1 MAGGSAM
8 SATAT
13 PVSSGSAAVATGGG
27 GSGAQR
33 TRRGRGSGPIGRR
46 STPGAL
52 RLILLILVA
61 LAAGWGALAA
71 ITVAQHA
78 AGAAKVVTT
87 SEPLS
92 IEAQQIYS
100 SLADA
105 DVAVST
111 GYLHGSQGSFSFEQ
125 EYNSDITTATAD
137 IEAATAA
144 SGGDSAIG
152 PSLATLTSAL
162 PVYTGYVKSSQVY
175 SSVGMPAGGSFVEVA
190 SEEMHLVLLPAAR
203 TVYNEENAQLTA
215 ASAEATGL
223 PLAVIAIAAGLLAG
237 WVAFRAQRWLSGR
250 TKRRI
255 NQGLFIATL
264 AGIAA
269 LVWLA
274 VAMLVGRGDLLQAT
288 EHGSK
293 PAETLAQADI
303 GALQAR
309 GDEALN
315 LISRTGDSDFQADI
329 HAVQAGLG
337 PQFSSAAAQSTPAG
351 ASLINEASHAANS
364 WFAVNQQLHT
374 LDLAFSYSAETSLAI
389 GTGPG
394 SAATSFNTLH
404 TDLNKAIT
412 ENQSVFTSNATS
424 GQDAFNGLEVGIIV
438 LAVIMALSCAWGL
451 SRRLAEYR

>member
-1 MAGGSAM
+1 
-8 SATAT
+8 
-13 PVSSGSAAVATGGG
+13 
-27 GSGAQR
+27 
-33 TRRGRGSGPIGRR
+33 
-46 STPGAL
+46 
-52 RLILLILVA
+52 LLILIA
-61 LAAGWGALAA
+61 LAVGWGALAA
-71 ITVAQHA
+71 VTVAQHA
-78 AGAAKVVTT
+78 AGAAKVVST

-111 GYLHGSQGSFSFEQ
+111 GYLHGSQGSFSFRQ
-125 EYNSDITTATAD
+125 EYDSDIATATAD

-175 SSVGMPAGGSFVEVA
+175 SAAGMPAGGSFVEVA
-190 SEEMHLVLLPAAR
+190 SEQMHLVLLPAAR

-223 PLAVIAIAAGLLAG
+223 PLAIIAIIAGLAAGLI
-237 WVAFRAQRWLSGR
+237 AFRAQRWLSGR

-255 NQGLFIATL
+255 NQGLFVATL

-269 LVWLA
+269 LIWLA
-274 VAMLVGRGDLLQAT
+274 VAILVGRGDLLQAT
-288 EHGSK
+288 EHGSR

-329 HAVQAGLG
+329 KSIQAGLG
-337 PQFSSAAAQSTPAG
+337 QQLSSAASQSTATAGGPGQSSTAG
-351 ASLINEASHAANS
+351 ASVINDASQAASS

-374 LDLAFSYSAETSLAI
+374 LDVTYNYAAETNLAI

-394 SAATSFNTLH
+394 SAATSFNRLH
-404 TDLNKAIT
+404 SDLNEAIT
-412 ENQSVFTSNATS
+412 ADQSVFTSNATS

>member
-8 SATAT
+8 NATAT
-13 PVSSGSAAVATGGG
+13 PVLAGSVAAATGGG
-27 GSGAQR
+27 GPSA
-33 TRRGRGSGPIGRR
+33 RRARR

-52 RLILLILVA
+52 RLILLVLVA
-61 LAAGWGALAA
+61 LAIGWGALAA
-71 ITVAQHA
+71 VTVAQHA

-111 GYLHGSQGSFSFEQ
+111 GYLHGSQASFSFQQ
-125 EYNSDITTATAD
+125 EYDSDIATATAD

-144 SGGDSAIG
+144 SGRDSAIG

-175 SSVGMPAGGSFVEVA
+175 SSAGMPAGGSFVEVA

-223 PLAVIAIAAGLLAG
+223 PLAIIAIIAGLVAG
-237 WVAFRAQRWLSGR
+237 WVAFRVQRWLSGR

-255 NQGLFIATL
+255 NWGLFVATV
-264 AGIAA
+264 AGMTA
-269 LVWLA
+269 LIWLA
-274 VAMLVGRGDLLQAT
+274 AAMLIGRGDLLQAT

-315 LISRTGDSDFQADI
+315 LISRTGDSDFQTDI
-329 HAVQAGLG
+329 KAIQASLG
-337 PQFSSAAAQSTPAG
+337 PQLSSAASQSTAAG
-351 ASLINEASHAANS
+351 ASLINDASHAATS
-364 WFAVNQQLHT
+364 WFAVNQQLHA
-374 LDLAFSYSAETSLAI
+374 LDTAFNYTAETNLAI
-389 GTGPG
+389 GTDQGG
-394 SAATSFNTLH
+394 AATSFNRLH
-404 TDLNKAIT
+404 TDLNRAIT
-412 ENQSVFTSNATS
+412 ADQSMFAANATS